1 MLRILQTDIGSVIT
15 ARAGSAV
22 AALTAGG
29 AGDNATIN
37 GLAIDRRAMGLP
49 SSALVSVLFTAA
61 LGAGKTLS
69 ISAFKVQ
76 DSADGASWADFATF
90 AVPGVVA
97 TVSGSGQTVAKICL
111 TGARSY
117 VRVTF
122 QPDLS
127 ATDTDT
133 ALVAAHWAFGG
144 FSALPAP
151 V

>member
-29 AGDNATIN
+29 AGDNATVN
-37 GLAIDRRAMGLP
+37 GLALDRQALGLP
-49 SSALVSVLFTAA
+49 ASALVSLLFTAV

-69 ISAFKVQ
+69 ISVFKVQ
-76 DSADGASWADFATF
+76 DSADGASWADFASF
-90 AVPGVVA
+90 PAPGVVA
-97 TVSGSGQTVAKICL
+97 TTSGSGQTAAKACL
-111 TGARSY
+111 TGARRY
-117 VRVTF
+117 VRVVY

-133 ALVAAHWAFGG
+133 AAVVAHWSFGG
-144 FSALPAP
+144 FSVLPSP